1 LIVFTLILR
10 TKAFLALA
18 LCLLASCAGKGP
30 IAQSRLVGEWRYADK
45 TKGCHYVFDRDGSF
59 TGDVVD
65 HGKLISR
72 FAGRWSVDADT
83 INYIYLGDDFDKI
96 PVGATDRDKLIN
108 VQGESFTIE
117 AADGSRRKY
126 LRIR

>member
-1 LIVFTLILR
+1 LIVFTLILGIR
-10 TKAFLALA
+10 AFLALA
-18 LCLLASCAGKGP
+18 SYLVASCAGLGP

-45 TKGCHYVFDRDGSF
+45 TQGCHYIFNRDGSF

-83 INYIYLGDDFDKI
+83 INYIYLGDAFEKI

-108 VQGESFTIE
+108 VQSESFTIQ

-126 LRIR
+126 LRVH